1 MPHPTI
7 VDASFPPKCKP
18 LFDPIRYKVMWGGRG
33 SGKSWAAARALLLL
47 GQREQLRILCCREY
61 MNSIEDSQHQ
71 LLTDQIN
78 ALHLEDFYTI
88 EKRTIYGHNG
98 TEFRFAGLK
107 TNPSIVRSF
116 EKVNIAWC
124 EEAQSISKSS
134 WDTLIPTI
142 RAPQSEI
149 WVTMNPILETDN
161 SYKRWIVNPPKNS
174 WVQKLNW
181 QDNPWFPNT
190 LREDMEELKERAY
203 EDYLHIYE
211 GECQQFFEGAV
222 YLEQL
227 RQCELE
233 ERITRVKYDASA
245 PVHCVFDLGFADA
258 TAIWIAQTVAGGE
271 IHLIDYIESS
281 RKSLDWYLKQLSDK
295 PYAIHTLWL
304 PHDARAKNL
313 GTGRS
318 VEELARAKGFT
329 VRIVPNLSLADG
341 INAVRT
347 MFPTLWFD
355 RERCE
360 DGLQAL
366 RHYRYELVKDGDG
379 GLKNQP
385 VHDRW
390 SHGCDSL
397 RYLCVGLKAP
407 KKLNSGKYSIVRPF
421 ITGHRSSWMQI

>member
-1 MPHPTI
+1 MAQTI
-7 VDASFPPKCKP
+7 DVVAQFPPKCQP
-18 LFDPIRYKVMWGGRG
+18 LFDPCRFKVMWGGRG

-47 GQREQLRILCCREY
+47 GQQQTLRILCCREY

-71 LLTDQIN
+71 LLVDQIE
-78 ALHLEDFYTI
+78 ALHLSDFYAI
-88 EKRTIYGHNG
+88 EKKTIAGQNG

-116 EKVNIAWC
+116 EKVNIAWI
-124 EEAQSISKSS
+124 EEAQSVSKSS

-142 RAPQSEI
+142 RAPNSEI
-149 WVTMNPILETDN
+149 WVTMNPILESDN
-161 SYKRWIVNPPKNS
+161 SYRRWIAFPPRNS

-181 QDNPWFPNT
+181 QDNPWFPDT
-190 LREDMEELKERAY
+190 LKADMEELKERHF

-211 GECQQFFEGAV
+211 GECQKFFEGAV
-222 YLEQL
+222 YLEQM
-227 RQCELE
+227 RQCEKE
-233 ERITRVKYDASA
+233 NRITRVKYDASA
-245 PVHCVFDLGFADA
+245 PVECFFDLGFADC
-258 TAIWIAQTVAGGE
+258 TAIWIAQRIPGGE
-271 IHLIDYIESS
+271 IHCIDYIESN
-281 RKSLDWYLKQLSDK
+281 RKTLDWYLKQLSDK

-313 GTGRS
+313 GTGKS
-318 VEELARAKGFT
+318 VEEMARSKGFN
-329 VRIVPNLSLADG
+329 VRIVPNLSLTDG

-347 MFPTLWFD
+347 LFPNLWFD
-355 RERCE
+355 KEACE
-360 DGLQAL
+360 DGLQAI

-390 SHGCDSL
+390 SHGNDAL
-397 RYLCVGLKAP
+397 RYLCIGMKAP
-407 KKLNSGKYSIVRPF
+407 KKRDSGKYSITRPY